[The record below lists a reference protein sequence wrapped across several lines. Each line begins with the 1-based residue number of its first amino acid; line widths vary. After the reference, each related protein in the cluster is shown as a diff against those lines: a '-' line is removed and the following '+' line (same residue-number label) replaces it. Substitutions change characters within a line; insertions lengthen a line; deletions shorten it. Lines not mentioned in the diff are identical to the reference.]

1 MKAPIHIGFLFISL
15 LLTSLGIAAQELRIG
30 VDYNRTLPA
39 KLEFT
44 SKVQLRTILGPQ
56 HIYYM
61 ILQVG
66 LEYEIFETLSL
77 AGTYRYSLAPTA
89 KSENLLKSLDD
100 KRRYTAELKYKH
112 PRYDKGIRLSYRL
125 RYQHSASYEG
135 KSRDYLRLRLK
146 ADYKMTKEL
155 RPCIALEPYYRLG
168 GNEMNRI
175 RLYLGSKINVVR
187 TEIELSYIFEL
198 KTHDDNGS
206 WTFHMIGL
214 FLNL

>member
-1 MKAPIHIGFLFISL
+1 MKASIHIGLLFISL
-15 LLTSLGIAAQELRIG
+15 FLTSLGIAAQELRIG

-112 PRYDKGIRLSYRL
+112 PRFDNGIRLSYRL
-125 RYQHSASYEG
+125 RYQHSATHEG
-135 KSRDYLRLRLK
+135 KSKDYLRNRLK
-146 ADYKMTKEL
+146 VDSKLTKEL
-155 RPCIALEPYYRLG
+155 RPYIAFESYYRLG
-168 GNEMNRI
+168 KNEMNRF
-175 RLYLGSKINVVR
+175 RLYLGSEIKVAR
-187 TEIELSYIFEL
+187 TEIELSYIFET
-198 KTHDDNGS
+198 KTHDDNGR

-214 FLNL
+214 FLKL